1 MRQAP
6 LQLRG
11 KDDEKMSSNVVETFY
26 DQTVEQEWLRLERHP
41 FEFAVNRSYM
51 DRYIQPGDRVLDIGG
66 GPGRYSLYLAEK
78 GCQVTLLDLS
88 GENIR
93 FAQNKAEER
102 GLKIQAV
109 QADARK
115 ASQAVEGDFDHVLL
129 MGPLYHLLTLEDRHQ
144 AVKEALAC
152 LKTGGTFFASFIQMN
167 AGLTYIGVN
176 GPETILDPSNDI
188 FLDNM
193 KQEESYAG
201 PAFTDAYFAQRTEA
215 EELFRIYP
223 LQKLHMLGS
232 EGVASPFEP
241 GILEQSPQV
250 RERWLDVCLGLCEQT
265 QLISF
270 SEHLMYV
277 GRKMPDPEVVLETDR
292 LILRDFRMSDFTD
305 VHEYG
310 SDLDTVRFVL
320 PKPNTEEVTR
330 NYLYTRLVLAHQTP
344 RMDYD
349 FAVTLKE
356 SGKVIAGMGFYRSH
370 SSEEKEAEIGW
381 MMNRKYHH
389 QGYAQEAAKEIIR
402 FGFES
407 LGLDRIYARCD
418 RENEPSWRL
427 MERCGMKREGC
438 LRKNKY
444 NEHFVEQPYR
454 DTLFYGILKEEW
466 SQS

>member
-1 MRQAP
+1 
-6 LQLRG
+6 
-11 KDDEKMSSNVVETFY
+11 MSSNIVETYY

-41 FEFAVNRSYM
+41 FEFAVSRSYM

-93 FAQNKAEER
+93 FALKKAEER
-102 GLKIQAV
+102 GVKIQAA

-115 ASQAVEGDFDHVLL
+115 ASQAVEGVYDHVLL
-129 MGPLYHLLTLEDRHQ
+129 MGPLYHLLKPEDRHK

-176 GPETILDPSNDI
+176 GPETILDPSIDV

-193 KQEESYAG
+193 KQEKSYAG

-215 EELFRIYP
+215 EELFRTYP

-250 RERWLDVCLGLCEQT
+250 RQRWLEVCLDLCEQT

-277 GRKMPDPEVVLETDR
+277 GRKTPDPEVVLETDR
-292 LILRDFRMSDFTD
+292 LILRDFRMNDFAD
-305 VHEYG
+305 VHEYS
-310 SDLDTVRFVL
+310 SDPEIVRYVL
-320 PKPNTEEVTR
+320 PKPNTEEMTKK
-330 NYLYTRLVLAHQTP
+330 YLYARMAMDHQIP
-344 RMDYD
+344 RTDYD

-356 SGKVIAGMGFYRSH
+356 SGKVIGGMGFFCSRTPDG
-370 SSEEKEAEIGW
+370 KEAEIGW
-381 MMNRKYHH
+381 MMNRKFHH
-389 QGYAQEAAKEIIR
+389 QGFAQEAAQEIIR
-402 FGFES
+402 FGFER
-407 LGLDRIYARCD
+407 LKLERIYARCD

-438 LRKNKY
+438 LRKNVYK
-444 NEHFVEQPYR
+444 EQFADQPYR
-454 DTLFYGILKEEW
+454 DTLIYGILKEEW